1 MVKLPDTRQ
10 LQRNQPQYTGQ
21 VMNVP
26 VAQDSQ
32 GLASIAGAVGRMA
45 NAGADYAAAQQR
57 LDAKRLNAE
66 QDILE
71 KRQAE
76 IDKFNILNAKSYF
89 SNNAKRL
96 TADLE
101 QDPEYNETPEK
112 FNNGFKNIKENT
124 IASLPDD
131 IKKDPLKMGYL
142 NRFFEKTYTD
152 YTLKIREAQYRQQ
165 NDTVSASLFETSN
178 KYVQN
183 YAMLNDNER
192 QEATSNLSA
201 MYQSAVGAGIITR
214 EQASKDIYE
223 ARTRAERSRLEVL
236 PDEQV
241 MQEYGGKDNEVTK
254 YAKRLVLESGGR
266 NLQNPNSSAGGYFQW
281 TDATAKQYGVTK
293 GDLESE
299 IAGLKKFDADNAK
312 EFKSVVG
319 REPKQWET
327 YLLHQQGGA
336 GGSAIIAN
344 PDKNIV
350 DVLSP
355 FYKDKENLRDAI
367 INNGGS
373 VDMTAKE
380 FSDIWRKKEN
390 NANISVIPDN
400 VAQVLQ
406 SSFGGSQSVLPQ
418 GEVIKRLQIAEK
430 TVIEKQEKQQI
441 DDIINTVTL
450 KYPDSYEAQV
460 AIVGGLDIPFD
471 QRKKVMTILDS
482 NKTRQETIKR
492 DNAEQLSYKAI
503 EYINGGGLFE
513 NMPADMVIQLNASQ
527 RTYLQSYS
535 DKANN
540 KEGNKAKLKQSE
552 LLEYTKVTSLISDG
566 DIDTLKKEYPPE
578 KAVTLLNP
586 KHYEQYLKAINP
598 QQDAQNTPKATQQEE
613 NRRISAVFNNIGI
626 ANKRN
631 NGQALQ
637 QGLFYDKYYDARE
650 AFIADN
656 GRQPKGS
663 EIQDILDG
671 LVRERVVNKGYFSD
685 TTKMEFELTDKD
697 TVLPSEEERIAIII
711 DLKKKFPNRETNF
724 TDEEIN
730 GIFNMSIK
738 R

>member
-45 NAGADYAAAQQR
+45 GAGADYAIEQQNI
-57 LDAKRLNAE
+57 DARRKQAE
-66 QDILE
+66 QGAIQA
-71 KRQAE
+71 RQDE
-76 IDKFNILNAKSYF
+76 IDKSSMLIVKSNIFNEAKILTDNLS
-89 SNNAKRL
+89 R
-96 TADLE
+96 
-101 QDPEYNETPEK
+101 DPEYNKTPEK
-112 FNNGFKNIKENT
+112 LEKGMQDIWERHTSPLSPNIKN
-124 IASLPDD
+124 
-131 IKKDPLKMGYL
+131 DPVRMAYLKMQFDTT
-142 NRFFEKTYTD
+142 NTNSQ
-152 YTLKIREAQYRQQ
+152 LKIRDAQYKQQ

-178 KYVQN
+178 QYVQN
-183 YAMLNDNER
+183 YAMLDDNEI

-223 ARTRAERSRLEVL
+223 ARTRAERNRLEVL
-236 PDEQV
+236 PPEQIV
-241 MQEYGGKDNEVTK
+241 QEFSGGKSFDFDQSVEHIFKSEGGYVAKDGRSNAPANFGINQNANPDIDVKNLTK
-254 YAKRLVLESGGR
+254 DQAKEIYKERYWDKINADSLPENIRLVAFDTAVNQGVKTANRLIKESGG
-266 NLQNPNSSAGGYFQW
+266 
-281 TDATAKQYGVTK
+281 
-293 GDLESE
+293 DLEKFTQLR
-299 IAGLKKFDADNAK
+299 IA
-312 EFKSVVG
+312 EYKSLNQP
-319 REPKQWET
+319 ENEKQWIDRATKAFEASKIKT
-327 YLLHQQGGA
+327 N
-336 GGSAIIAN
+336 SI
-344 PDKNIV
+344 
-350 DVLSP
+350 
-355 FYKDKENLRDAI
+355 
-367 INNGGS
+367 
-373 VDMTAKE
+373 
-380 FSDIWRKKEN
+380 
-390 NANISVIPDN
+390 
-400 VAQVLQ
+400 
-406 SSFGGSQSVLPQ
+406 LPQ
-418 GEVIKRLQIAEK
+418 GELIGFYDKASKAV
-430 TVIEKQEKQQI
+430 TEKQSKQQI

-482 NKTRQETIKR
+482 NKKRQEVIKR

-513 NMPADMVIQLNASQ
+513 NMPADMAIQLNASQ

-598 QQDAQNTPKATQQEE
+598 QQDAQTTPKATQQEE
-613 NRRISAVFNNIGI
+613 NRRITAVFNNIGI
-626 ANKRN
+626 A
-631 NGQALQ
+631 GQELE

-650 AFIADN
+650 SFINDN

-671 LVRERVVNKGYFSD
+671 LVKERVVNKGYFSD
-685 TTKMEFELTDKD
+685 TTKREFELTDKD
-697 TVLPSEEERIAIII
+697 IPIPSETEKESILSAL
-711 DLKKKFPNRETNF
+711 LKKDPKRYWS
-724 TDEEIN
+724 DEDVQKVYN
-730 GIFNMSIK
+730 VMRGTK
-738 R
+738 

>member
-21 VMNVP
+21 IMNVP

-32 GLASIAGAVGRMA
+32 GLASIAGAVGRV
-45 NAGADYAAAQQR
+45 AGAGANYAIEQQNI
-57 LDAKRLNAE
+57 DARRKQAE

-76 IDKFNILNAKSYF
+76 IDKFTILSAKSYF
-89 SNNAKRL
+89 SNNAKIL
-96 TADLE
+96 TANLE
-101 QDPEYNETPEK
+101 QDPEYNKTPEK
-112 FNNGFKNIKENT
+112 FNNGIKDIKEKT
-124 IASLPDD
+124 IASLPDH
-131 IKKDPLKMGYL
+131 IKNDPLKMGYL
-142 NRFFEKTYTD
+142 NMNFEKTYTD
-152 YTLKIREAQYRQQ
+152 NTLKIRDAQYKQQ

-178 KYVQN
+178 QFVQN
-183 YAMLNDNER
+183 YAMLDDNER

-223 ARTRAERSRLEVL
+223 ARTRAERNRLEVL

-281 TDATAKQYGVTK
+281 TDVTAKQYGVTK
-293 GDLESE
+293 GDLKSE

-406 SSFGGSQSVLPQ
+406 SSFGGNQSVLPQ
-418 GEVIKRLQIAEK
+418 GEVIKRLQVAEK
-430 TVIEKQEKQQI
+430 TVTEKQEKQQI
-441 DDIINTVTL
+441 DDIIKTVTL
-450 KYPDSYEAQV
+450 KYPDSYAAQV
-460 AIVGGLDIPFD
+460 GIVDGLNIPLD

-482 NKTRQETIKR
+482 NKKRQEVIKR

-513 NMPADMVIQLNASQ
+513 NMPADMAIQLNASQ

-578 KAVTLLNP
+578 KAVTVLNP

-598 QQDAQNTPKATQQEE
+598 QQDAQSTPKATQQEE
-613 NRRISAVFNNIGI
+613 NRRISAVFNKIGI
-626 ANKRN
+626 ADKRN
-631 NGQALQ
+631 NGQAFQ

-650 AFIADN
+650 AFINDN

-671 LVRERVVNKGYFSD
+671 LVKERVVNKGYFSD
-685 TTKMEFELTDKD
+685 TTKMEFQLTDKD
-697 TVLPSEEERIAIII
+697 MPIPSETEKESILSAL
-711 DLKKKFPNRETNF
+711 LKKDPNRDWSDQDVQKVYNVMRGT
-724 TDEEIN
+724 
-730 GIFNMSIK
+730 K
-738 R
+738 